1 MHSDSKK
8 RHSFLALLFAA
19 GDLQRS
25 VVKNV
30 ESNPAGINI
39 MVKQKLNHEQLK
51 DIIQKNRIEMLEKG
65 ISRASV
71 KHIITNGEMIENY
84 PEKYLLS
91 RLIGRMRKT
100 LKVILR
106 PGGINE
112 PNQRYLSTLRWA

>member
-1 MHSDSKK
+1 
-8 RHSFLALLFAA
+8 
-19 GDLQRS
+19 
-25 VVKNV
+25 
-30 ESNPAGINI
+30 